1 MLDQARGVSV
11 LVGRVIVGVIFIVHG
26 WTKVTSTGLP
36 GVSAH
41 FQAAGIPA
49 AGVAGPGIAIL
60 ELVGGPA
67 LIVGAALPLFGG
79 LLALT
84 MVGAIVFVHGSHGF
98 SNQGGGYE
106 YVLALA
112 GACVML
118 AFSGGGALAV
128 DGLWRRRA
136 AATAGP
142 SGSGMPGAGSPESL
156 PDAGSPEGLPE
167 RGAAVPVSGS
177 AGGSSSGRREDLP
190 E

>member
-1 MLDQARGVSV
+1 MLDQLRGVSV
-11 LVGRVIVGVIFIVHG
+11 LVGRVIVGVIFIFHG
-26 WTKVTSTGLP
+26 WTKVAVTGLP
-36 GVSAH
+36 GVTAH
-41 FQAAGIPA
+41 FQAAGVPA
-49 AGVAGPGIAIL
+49 AGLAGPGIAIL
-60 ELVGGPA
+60 ELVGGVA
-67 LIVGAALPLFGG
+67 LIAGAALPFFCS

-98 SNQGGGYE
+98 SNQDGGYE

-128 DGLWRRRA
+128 DRLWRRRA
-136 AATAGP
+136 AVTAGP
-142 SGSGMPGAGSPESL
+142 SGSGLPGAGSPE
-156 PDAGSPEGLPE
+156 ELPE